1 MRANRPGAPTLPTC
15 YHPPYMSRS
24 AVLLLTFLASASWAS
39 PPRSDLVP
47 FQRVAVPDEVPA
59 HLCTALAQ
67 DRQGFLWIGTQGG
80 LVRYDGYQ
88 FRVYKSNP
96 NDPRTL
102 GGSYVRS
109 LLAAADG
116 RLWIGTFSSG
126 LSVYD
131 PATEAFTRY
140 QHDPKDPRSLS
151 HGRVEGI
158 AEDRSGR
165 LWLATYEGLDRLDP
179 RTGHIDHFRHDP
191 QDPRSL
197 ADDRVRGVLID
208 RAGRLW
214 VGSQDGLQVWRGER
228 GGFERQ
234 ASDPGT
240 PGSLAGQLVSK
251 LSEDARGRIWIGTT
265 DHGAAVLDPR
275 TGAFHRFEPGPGG
288 LSHFWVYGIVQVA
301 PDEVWIATFG
311 GGIDVVDPA
320 SLEIVA
326 RLRHDSAL
334 ETTIGSDR
342 VGALLQDRSGVV
354 WVGSWG
360 QGIARHD
367 PAARAFRTLRYT
379 PNLPDGLSHPEVV
392 RALQTR
398 DGTVWAGTN
407 GNGVDLLGRDG
418 RRTGGYRPDPKD
430 PGALADG
437 SITCLAQGPDGSVWV
452 ATLNGT
458 LHRLRPGA
466 RRFERLTEAQGL
478 PAGPIRTM
486 AFGPDGAL
494 WTGAAEG
501 MARISD
507 SGTSRSMTVRAFRH
521 RQEDETSL
529 SGIAV
534 EALAFDRRGTLW
546 VGTDSGLNAF
556 DPVRGT
562 AARILAQPDRPD
574 GLPANWVPDLMI
586 ARDGRLWVATQG
598 GACVLRS
605 WDGHTARFEPVAP
618 RLGLP
623 PAPVESLIE
632 DDQGWVW
639 LGPRLRVDPKTWKR
653 QEFGPAD
660 GCAFHDFFIASRSR
674 TSWGSLLF
682 GSPEGLLEVW
692 PERIAPWTYPPP
704 VVATALRVNGA
715 ERRGAARLDR
725 LVLKPGEKSFRLDFA
740 ALDFTAP
747 SRNAYRY
754 RLDGFDDRWTLAD
767 ASQRSVAYTRLP
779 PGSYTLRVQG
789 TNRAGLWSPREI
801 RLPVTVLPA
810 FYQTEAFRAFV
821 ALAVLALAYGA
832 YRWRVRRLQARGRQL
847 ERLVRERT
855 LTLAEKNQE
864 LEVAY
869 ARIEEASLTDPLTRL
884 RNRRFL
890 EQGID
895 GDLEISARRHEDG
908 HTASGEADLVFL
920 ILDLDHFKSV
930 NDTYGHAAGDAV
942 LTQTADLLRGVC
954 RASDHVVRWGGEE
967 FLVVARFC
975 DRADAP
981 GLAEK
986 IRAAIASHGFRLEDG
1001 AELRRTC
1008 SLGFAAYPFA
1018 PARPRAVGW
1027 QEIVAIA
1034 DLGLYAAKRSG
1045 RDRWVGVEAGGGG
1058 DPREIS
1064 RHFREDPGPA
1074 VASGEVRVHAPE
1086 EDRELQWV

>member
-1 MRANRPGAPTLPTC
+1 
-15 YHPPYMSRS
+15 MSRS
-24 AVLLLTFLASASWAS
+24 AVLLLALLASVAQAS
-39 PPRSDLVP
+39 PPRSDLVS

-59 HLCTALAQ
+59 HLCTALTQ

-88 FRVYKSNP
+88 FRVYKSDP
-96 NDPRTL
+96 HDPRTL

-131 PATEAFTRY
+131 PATETFRRY
-140 QHDPKDPRSLS
+140 QHDPGNPASLS
-151 HGRVEGI
+151 HDRVEAM
-158 AEDRSGR
+158 AEEGSGR
-165 LWLATYEGLDRLDP
+165 LWIATYEGLDRLDP
-179 RTGHIDHFRHDP
+179 RSGRIDHFRHDP
-191 QDPRSL
+191 KDPRSL
-197 ADDRVRGVLID
+197 ADDRVRGLLID
-208 RAGRLW
+208 RSGRLW
-214 VGSQDGLQVWRGER
+214 VGSQAGLQVRRGEEQ
-228 GGFERQ
+228 GFERV
-234 ASDPGT
+234 ASDPKVK
-240 PGSLAGQLVSK
+240 GSLAGHLVSK
-251 LSEDARGRIWIGTT
+251 LTEDARGRIWIGTT
-265 DHGAAVLDPR
+265 DDGAAVLDPR
-275 TGAFHRFEPGPGG
+275 TGELHRFVPGPQG

-326 RLRHDSAL
+326 RLRHDPAL
-334 ETTIGSDR
+334 ESTIGSDR
-342 VGALLQDRSGVV
+342 VGALLQDRSGAV

-367 PAARAFRTLRYT
+367 PAARAFRTLRYS
-379 PNLPDGLSHPEVV
+379 PNRPEGLSHPEVV
-392 RALQTR
+392 RTLQTR
-398 DGTVWAGTN
+398 DGTVWVGTN
-407 GNGVDLLGRDG
+407 GNGVDLLDREG
-418 RRTGGYRPDPKD
+418 RRTGAYRPDPKD

-437 SITCLAQGPDGSVWV
+437 SITCLAQGPDGAVWV
-452 ATLNGT
+452 ATLNGM

-466 RRFERLTEAQGL
+466 RRFERLSEAQGL
-478 PAGPIRTM
+478 PGGPIRTM

-494 WTGAAEG
+494 WAGAAEG
-501 MARISD
+501 MARID
-507 SGTSRSMTVRAFRH
+507 PQTLKTRAFRH
-521 RQEDETSL
+521 RPDDAASL

-534 EALAFDRRGTLW
+534 EALAFDAHGTLW

-562 AARILAQPDRPD
+562 AARILAQPGQPD

-605 WDGHTARFEPVAP
+605 WDGRTARFDPVAP
-618 RLGLP
+618 RLGRP
-623 PAPVESLIE
+623 PGPVEALIE
-632 DDQGWVW
+632 DDQGWIW
-639 LGPRLRVDPKTWKR
+639 LGPRLRVDPRTWKW

-682 GSPEGLLEVW
+682 GSPEGLLEVR
-692 PERIAPWTYPPP
+692 PDRIAPWTYQPP
-704 VVATALRVNGA
+704 VVVTGLRVNGA
-715 ERRGAARLDR
+715 ERRGAARLGR
-725 LVLKPGEKSFRLDFA
+725 LTLRPGEKGFRLEFA
-740 ALDFTAP
+740 ALDLTAP

-767 ASQRSVAYTRLP
+767 ASQRSVAYTSLP

-789 TNRAGLWSPREI
+789 TNRAGLWSPSEI
-801 RLPVTVLPA
+801 RLPVRVLPA
-810 FYQTEAFRAFV
+810 FYQTAAFRALV

-832 YRWRVRRLQARGRQL
+832 YRLRVRRLQARGREL
-847 ERLVRERT
+847 ERIVRERT
-855 LTLAEKNQE
+855 QTLAEKNRE

-890 EQGID
+890 EQGIES
-895 GDLEISARRHEDG
+895 DLDLSARRHEDG
-908 HTASGEADLVFL
+908 HADAGEADLVFL

-942 LTQTADLLRGVC
+942 LSQTAGLLRATC

-967 FLVVARFC
+967 FLIVTRFC
-975 DRADAP
+975 DRGDAP
-981 GLAEK
+981 VLAEK
-986 IRAAIASHGFRLEDG
+986 IRSAVAAHGFRLEDG
-1001 AELRRTC
+1001 TELRRTC
-1008 SLGFAAYPFA
+1008 SIGFAAYPFA
-1018 PARPRAVGW
+1018 PSRPRAVGW

-1045 RDRWVGVEAGGGG
+1045 RNRWVGVEAGDGG

-1064 RHFREDPGPA
+1064 RRFREDPGPA
-1074 VASGEVRVHAPE
+1074 VASGAVRVRAPE
-1086 EDRELQWV
+1086 EERELQWV